1 MLRILLDLREGSMA
15 RSHWAIGAAL
25 ALGLGVSGPATAA
38 EVTAKAVVKSYG
50 DLAQAMYEDAHTA
63 SLKLGKAVD
72 ALIDK
77 PSEKTLAAAREAWIA
92 SRPWYMHTE
101 PFRFGNSIV
110 DDWEGNVNAWPLD
123 EGLIDYVDAK
133 SYGDKSDENPL
144 YTANVIANKTL
155 TLGKETVDATTI
167 DAELL
172 GKLNSAMGSDAN
184 VATGWHA
191 VEFLLWGQDL
201 NGTGP
206 GAGNRPWTD
215 YSKTECTHDNCDRRA
230 TYLKV
235 ATDLLV
241 QDLADMASW
250 WAPGGKARAALDEKS
265 DKEGLAVIL
274 TGLGSLSFGELAGE
288 RIKLG
293 LVLHDPEEEHDCFS
307 DDTHHSYLNSERGIV
322 SVWTASYKRLD
333 GKSFEGASLRDLVAA
348 QDKKAAAAVDD
359 RMKSTVASFVV
370 VQKEGDKK
378 GGQRWDQLIGADN
391 PEGNKKIQALVDG
404 LVAQTRALE
413 AVITLLGV
421 DVKVQGS
428 DSLKDVN

>member
-1 MLRILLDLREGSMA
+1 MA
-15 RSHWAIGAAL
+15 RPTLGLAL
-25 ALGLGVSGPATAA
+25 ALAVAA
-38 EVTAKAVVKSYG
+38 GSARAETVAQDVVRTYADIG
-50 DLAQAMYEDAHTA
+50 QAMYEDAHAA
-63 SLKLGKAVD
+63 SSDLAKAVD
-72 ALIDK
+72 ALIAD
-77 PSEKTLAAAREAWIA
+77 PSESTLAAARKAWVDA
-92 SRPWYMHTE
+92 RPWYMHTE
-101 PFRFGNSIV
+101 PYRFGNPIV
-110 DDWEGNVNAWPLD
+110 DEWEGNVNAWPLD
-123 EGLIDYVDAK
+123 EGLIDYVDS
-133 SYGDKSDENPL
+133 SYGTSSDENPL
-144 YTANVIANKTL
+144 YAANVIANKSL
-155 TLGKETVDATTI
+155 RLGKETVDASEITP
-167 DAELL
+167 ELL
-172 GKLNSAMGSDAN
+172 RGKLNAAMGSDAN

-191 VEFLLWGQDL
+191 IEFLLWGQDL

-215 YSKTECTHDNCDRRA
+215 YSRAHCTHDNCDRRA
-230 TYLKV
+230 AFLKV

-250 WAPGGKARAALDEKS
+250 WAPGGRARKALEDRT

-307 DDTHHSYLNSERGIV
+307 DDTHHSYLNSQRGIV
-322 SVWTASYKRLD
+322 SVWTATYQRRD
-333 GKSFEGASLRDLVAA
+333 GRTVEGASLDRLVAEKDA
-348 QDKKAAAAVDD
+348 KAASLVDE
-359 RMKSTVASFVV
+359 RMKETLARFVTV
-370 VQKEGDKK
+370 QEIGDRQ
-378 GGQRWDQLIGADN
+378 GGERWDQLIGADN

-413 AVITLLGV
+413 AVITLLGL

>member
-1 MLRILLDLREGSMA
+1 MIRAG
-15 RSHWAIGAAL
+15 WAVGAAL
-25 ALGLGVSGPATAA
+25 VLGLGLAGPAAAAPTAR
-38 EVTAKAVVKSYG
+38 AVVESYADLAEAMYG
-50 DLAQAMYEDAHTA
+50 DAHRA
-63 SLKLGKAVD
+63 SLDLGTAVD
-72 ALIDK
+72 ALIAD
-77 PSEKTLAAAREAWIA
+77 PSEKTLGGARAAWIKA
-92 SRPWYMHTE
+92 RPWYMHTE

-110 DDWEGNVNAWPLD
+110 DDWEGTVNAWPLD
-123 EGLIDYVDAK
+123 EGLIDYVDAR
-133 SYGDKSDENPL
+133 SYGDTSDENPL
-144 YTANVIANKTL
+144 YTANVIASKTL

-167 DAELL
+167 DADLL
-172 GKLNSAMGSDAN
+172 VKLNAAMGSDAN

-215 YSKTECTHDNCDRRA
+215 YSKTTCTHGNCDRRA
-230 TYLKV
+230 AYLKV

-241 QDLADMASW
+241 RDLADMASW
-250 WAPGGKARAALDEKS
+250 WAPGGKARAELEGKS

-307 DDTHHSYLNSERGIV
+307 DDTHHSYLNSQRGIV
-322 SVWTASYKRLD
+322 SVWTATYERLD
-333 GKSFEGASLRDLVAA
+333 GTAFEGASLRDLVAA
-348 QDKKAAAAVDD
+348 KDKAAAGAVDE
-359 RMKSTVASFVV
+359 RMATTLARFVA
-370 VQKEGDKK
+370 VQTEGDKP

-391 PEGNKKIQALVDG
+391 PDGNAMIQGLVDG

-421 DVKVQGS
+421 DVKVEGS
-428 DSLKDVN
+428 ASLKDVN